1 MPLRVIQLLNASALK
16 LKLSL
21 YFWCF
26 LDLTMKLLFTWQIV
40 FICCLRNSGSV
51 VTEERVEEVCY
62 RSGQSRSLALFLLQN
77 KLRDR
82 STRVA
87 QVESVLSGRETQSQ
101 RICTESIVH
110 TQNNLHKPTCV
121 YTF

>member
-1 MPLRVIQLLNASALK
+1 
-16 LKLSL
+16 
-21 YFWCF
+21 
-26 LDLTMKLLFTWQIV
+26 MKLLFTWQIV
-40 FICCLRNSGSV
+40 FICCLRNSGSPV
-51 VTEERVEEVCY
+51 LTEERVEEVCY

-77 KLRDR
+77 KPRDR

-87 QVESVLSGRETQSQ
+87 QVESVLSGRETQ

-110 TQNNLHKPTCV
+110 THNYLHKPTCV